1 MRSVHLSAFLLQ
13 LLAFSSLADPVSAQP
28 QAAGEPQAT
37 ETIDQRGETSELHVS
52 GPLLVTYCLLIMSGS
67 LAGGLLL
74 SRIRLSHTQMQTVIS
89 SVGGLMLGIGFLHL
103 LPHAVHEMGS
113 PQGATNWVMV
123 GILLMFI
130 MLRLFHFHNHEP
142 GTTDQCDHDH
152 DHDSDHGHTHSH
164 GTGIEHSAAMCHDH
178 GHAHGISWAGI
189 AFGLCLH
196 TVIDGLALA
205 ASARLPVNSTAFYL
219 AGSGTFLAILLHK
232 PLDAVSITSPMMLE
246 GWSKRQI
253 YFVNIVFSLM
263 CPLGAFFFVLGLQQF
278 AHYQREILG
287 TSLAFSAGVFI
298 CISLSDLLPEMEFHS
313 HNRVRLTM
321 ALTVGIAIA
330 WGLTFLEPAH
340 LH

>member
-1 MRSVHLSAFLLQ
+1 MHPSRIILLTVLTALVCLSTPVCAQAGSESAGSMKSGDVRNADSQ
-13 LLAFSSLADPVSAQP
+13 L
-28 QAAGEPQAT
+28 
-37 ETIDQRGETSELHVS
+37 RVS
-52 GPLLVTYCLLIMSGS
+52 GPLLLTYCGLIMAGS
-67 LAGGLLL
+67 LGGGLLL
-74 SRIRLSHTQMQTVIS
+74 SRVKLSHTQMQTVIS
-89 SVGGLMLGIGFLHL
+89 FVGGLMLGIGFLHL
-103 LPHAVHEMGS
+103 LPHAIHEMAS
-113 PQGATNWVMV
+113 PQSATNWVMV

-142 GTTDQCDHDH
+142 GATEQCDHDH
-152 DHDSDHGHTHSH
+152 DHDTGHGHKYSH
-164 GTGIEHSAAMCHDH
+164 GTGIEHSPAMCHDH
-178 GHAHGISWAGI
+178 GHAHGITWAGI

-196 TVIDGLALA
+196 TIIDGLALA
-205 ASARLPVNSTAFYL
+205 ASARLPVSSTTFYL

-232 PLDAVSITSPMMLE
+232 PLDAVSITSLMMLE

-253 YFVNIVFSLM
+253 RLVNVVFSLM
-263 CPLGAFFFVLGLQQF
+263 CPIGALFFVLGIQQF

-313 HNRVRLTM
+313 HNRVRLTV
-321 ALTVGIAIA
+321 ALTAGIAIA